1 MRRIWAICSKELQ
14 MYFFSP
20 VAYVAFAFY
29 VLLSSFFFY
38 INFVNGQPPI
48 VDARSVVGN
57 TTFVYLFII
66 PLLTMRLIADE
77 FRQGTDELLLTSPA
91 GIGEI
96 VLGKYLSAFIVQ
108 VGLVGISLIYPLIM
122 SAFGTLDKPVM
133 WLSYLSMFLL
143 GCAMM
148 AIGLFASSLSN
159 NQMVAG
165 ISGFVILLLLWLLDW
180 VSGSMTGKL
189 KDYVAQ
195 FSLTSHLTNLQ
206 KGVLH
211 GGDILFY
218 ITLTAVFLVLCI
230 QVLERKRWR

>member
-20 VAYVAFAFY
+20 IAYVAFAFY

-38 INFVNGQPPI
+38 INFVVGQPPI
-48 VDARSVVGN
+48 VDARSIVGN
-57 TTFVYLFII
+57 TSFVYLFII
-66 PLLTMRLIADE
+66 PLLTMRLVADE
-77 FRQGTDELLLTSPA
+77 FRQGTDELLLTSPT

-96 VLGKYLSAFIVQ
+96 VLGKYLSTFIVQ
-108 VGLVGISLIYPLIM
+108 VGLVAVSLIYPLIM
-122 SAFGTLDKPVM
+122 SAFGTLDKPVT
-133 WLSYLSMFLL
+133 WLSYLGMFLL

-165 ISGFVILLLLWLLDW
+165 IAAFVILLLLWLLDW
-180 VSGSMTGKL
+180 VSSSMTGKL
-189 KDYVAQ
+189 KDYVGQ
-195 FSLTSHLTNLQ
+195 FSLTSHMGNLQ

-211 GGDILFY
+211 GGDIVFY
-218 ITLTAVFLVLCI
+218 VTLAALFLVLSI
-230 QVLERKRWR
+230 QILERKRWR